1 MRRRLFA
8 RFTGVSLL
16 CLAMGGAAFAQY
28 GGGGSMGMGGGMGGG
43 TGTGTPGANNGR
55 SYGSSGKAIG
65 IGVGAAAGAAVGIAL
80 LIHHRHAAARSE
92 ASVIGCTQ
100 SVLDRMSLRNESND
114 QTYTIRSND
123 ILLRAGER
131 VELTGI
137 VKDEG
142 SGSQVFRVRSLVND
156 YGTCGPTAAMMPKS
170 AAQKSEIAQVSK

>member
-1 MRRRLFA
+1 MHRKLFA

-16 CLAMGGAAFAQY
+16 CLAMCGAAFAQY
-28 GGGGSMGMGGGMGGG
+28 GGGGSMGMGGG

-80 LIHHRHAAARSE
+80 LIHHRRAAARSE

-131 VELTGI
+131 VELTGV

-142 SGSQVFRVRSLVND
+142 SGSQVFQVRSLVND
-156 YGTCGPTAAMMPKS
+156 YGTCGPTVATTPKTAAEKGEV
-170 AAQKSEIAQVSK
+170 AQISGKEQ